1 MTKPI
6 IPFRNFA
13 KRLNPAEEHRTDLLN
28 NNKNWS
34 VGRIDSKIKQTGRDK
49 TKDGPE
55 NWKLEW
61 EPKVEPNVCQIL
73 KNLRL
78 RVH

>member
-49 TKDGPE
+49 TKDGPD
-55 NWKLEW
+55 N
-61 EPKVEPNVCQIL
+61 
-73 KNLRL
+73 
-78 RVH
+78 